1 MPKDI
6 DNNDYVAQHL
16 SKKDKEYIAD
26 LIREELSERGIL
38 YDVTSFNWELTY
50 TVNYEAKE

>member
-1 MPKDI
+1 MSKDI
-6 DNNDYVAQHL
+6 DSNDYVAQHL
-16 SKKDKEYIAD
+16 SKKDKEYIAY

-50 TVNYEAKE
+50 TINYGEKE